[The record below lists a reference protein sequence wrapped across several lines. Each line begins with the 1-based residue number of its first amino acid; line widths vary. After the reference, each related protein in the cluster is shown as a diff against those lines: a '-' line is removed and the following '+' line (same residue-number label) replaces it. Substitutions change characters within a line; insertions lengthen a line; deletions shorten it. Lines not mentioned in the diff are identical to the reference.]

1 MGDAEATPAG
11 ALGVLEQAEEVEEG
25 DGGVCVLSEGEL
37 FVFEDCGGLV
47 GELDGGGR
55 HSEGVAYGLGPRRHI
70 PFATDQR
77 LSSRGAAEPLVCV
90 VVVVVAVVWPLVGCD
105 VDIVLASTG
114 SAKSVMVGRRRR
126 RRGERTEE
134 QNAVEK
140 TSRSGACDAEKAGI

>member
-1 MGDAEATPAG
+1 MHAG
-11 ALGVLEQAEEVEEG
+11 RDIVKVSRTDWAPG
-25 DGGVCVLSEGEL
+25 C
-37 FVFEDCGGLV
+37 
-47 GELDGGGR
+47 
-55 HSEGVAYGLGPRRHI
+55 HI

-90 VVVVVAVVWPLVGCD
+90 VAVVVVVSPLVGCD
-105 VDIVLASTG
+105 VDMVLASTG
-114 SAKSVMVGRRRR
+114 SARSVMVGRRRR